1 LSYVRPQTQELIRRL
16 LEPRRF
22 IQVSAVGAHLAN
34 AAAGGECQAY
44 YWRERN
50 REVDFVVRAGVEK
63 LEFAQEDP
71 GFRDLMQ
78 QGATE

>member
-1 LSYVRPQTQELIRRL
+1 VGITEYL
-16 LEPRRF
+16 
-22 IQVSAVGAHLAN
+22 VGAYD
-34 AAAGGECQAY
+34 QPY
-44 YWRERN
+44 
-50 REVDFVVRAGVEK
+50 AGVEK